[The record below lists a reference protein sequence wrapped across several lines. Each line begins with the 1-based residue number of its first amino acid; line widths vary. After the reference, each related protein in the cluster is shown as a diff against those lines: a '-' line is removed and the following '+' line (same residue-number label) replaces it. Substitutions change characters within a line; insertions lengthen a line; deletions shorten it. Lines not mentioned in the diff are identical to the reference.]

1 MSKEV
6 KTAKEQ
12 LRVLEKTVKK
22 IIRKSLKNNTLD
34 YTVQISI
41 SNLEPDQVK
50 YAAQIS
56 SPAKG
61 VQPITYSFN
70 TFGDLQNALEASVQE
85 INREQ
90 VELVF
95 HQNML
100 TSLENRIR
108 AHKERIKQ
116 IEDGE
121 FEVDEEIELEE
132 V

>member
-1 MSKEV
+1 MPKEV
-6 KTAKEQ
+6 NTAREQ
-12 LRVLEKTVKK
+12 LRVLQKTIKK
-22 IIRKSLKNNTLD
+22 IIRKSLKDNTLD
-34 YTVQISI
+34 YTVQISM
-41 SNLEPDQVK
+41 SSLEPDQIK

-61 VQPITYSFN
+61 VQPITFSFN
-70 TFGDLQNALEASVQE
+70 TFKDLEAALEKSVDE

-95 HQNML
+95 HENMVN
-100 TSLENRIR
+100 SLENRIE
-108 AHKERIKQ
+108 AHKSRIKQ

-121 FEVDEEIELEE
+121 FESDDDIPMEE